1 MRDEFYKQVALRGDR
16 RDARSRA
23 DLVSRLRRE
32 FQALAGMTLTV
43 PQAMRLV
50 GIDSERCHRV
60 LAELVHDGV
69 IVRLSDGRYACKT
82 PTAAE

>member
-1 MRDEFYKQVALRGDR
+1 MRDEFSKQVALRGDR

-32 FQALAGMTLTV
+32 FEGLAGMTLTA

-60 LAELVHDGV
+60 LAELVHDGL
-69 IVRLSDGRYACKT
+69 IVQLPEGPYACT
-82 PTAAE
+82 PPTATE